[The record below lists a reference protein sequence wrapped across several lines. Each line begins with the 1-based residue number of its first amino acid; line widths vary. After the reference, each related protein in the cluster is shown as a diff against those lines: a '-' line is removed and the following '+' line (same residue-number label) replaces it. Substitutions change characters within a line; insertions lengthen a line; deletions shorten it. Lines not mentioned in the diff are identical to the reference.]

1 LSARLGL
8 DYELYIP
15 APTIKMRAMAVGVK
29 VREKCRNFR
38 RHVDVGT
45 MNEKQYYP
53 AGSLKIVVVG
63 P

>member
-1 LSARLGL
+1 
-8 DYELYIP
+8 
-15 APTIKMRAMAVGVK
+15 MRAMAVGVK